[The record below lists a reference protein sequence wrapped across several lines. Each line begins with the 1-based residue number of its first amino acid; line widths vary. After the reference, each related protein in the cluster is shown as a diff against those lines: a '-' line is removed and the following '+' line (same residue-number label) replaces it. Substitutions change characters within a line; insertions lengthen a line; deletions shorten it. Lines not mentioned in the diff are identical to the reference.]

1 MEKTKYNI
9 YGIPNHIMVQ
19 GVISTN
25 VRVFY
30 DIVNLR
36 RMYILSMNG
45 KLSESA
51 LKILAVDKK

>member
-1 MEKTKYNI
+1 MVYQIGISKY
-9 YGIPNHIMVQ
+9 
-19 GVISTN
+19 
-25 VRVFY
+25 VRVLY
-30 DIVNLR
+30 DIVNFR